1 MKLVGNNKRKID
13 EKENGG
19 NVPHL
24 EIALEITSFSI

>member
-1 MKLVGNNKRKID
+1 MKLVESNERKIG

-24 EIALEITSFSI
+24 EIVLEITSFSI

>member
-1 MKLVGNNKRKID
+1 MKLVESNERKID

-24 EIALEITSFSI
+24 EIVLEIASFSI